1 MMHISIGNDHT
12 GPELK
17 KQVFSLLNSLGHTYT
32 NHGTDTND
40 SVDYPDFIHPVAVDV
55 REGIATLGIIICGSG
70 NGANMT
76 ANKYTEIRSA
86 LCWTAE
92 LSALARQHNNAN
104 ILSIPARFVTTD
116 VAKEMVKTFLQT
128 EFEGGR
134 HQNRVNKISQCR

>member
-76 ANKYTEIRSA
+76 ANKYKEIRSA

-128 EFEGGR
+128 EFEAGR